1 MVDWSWIISQI
12 TFWRSPINRSQDG
25 GDQDRGEEED
35 PGSSGVDRDAEGP
48 IVGGGEVLGG
58 GHLGETSHGERPK
71 YSRHHLLLVS
81 IFHVCIGLWV
91 VMGLGLV
98 GLLGVSRL
106 GSRSQDGWAVSGEG
120 CRLLVGSGVVRVCTV
135 CIC

>member
-98 GLLGVSRL
+98 GTLGGWVGFPDWKADHRMVGRCL
-106 GSRSQDGWAVSGEG
+106 GRVAGWFR
-120 CRLLVGSGVVRVCTV
+120 C
-135 CIC
+135 